1 MINDSN
7 ILGIDNYLEKINPSK
22 DIIIYIFRN
31 PLKTIISR
39 KNTKKAKWQTKES
52 TEKFLKEF
60 LNNLEVYKKINAQKK
75 YFIKGF
81 FLENFIDNLEL

>member
-7 ILGIDNYLEKINPSK
+7 ILGLDNYLEKINPSK

-39 KNTKKAKWQTKES
+39 KNTKKVKWQTKES
-52 TEKFLKEF
+52 TEIFLKEF
-60 LNNLEVYKKINAQKK
+60 LNNLEVYKKINAQKIF
-75 YFIKGF
+75 Y
-81 FLENFIDNLEL
+81 